1 SESELSRF
9 LMHYIGGGTEF
20 PFPVLGDSVAE
31 CRGRQPIR
39 AIITDPDFDANYD
52 AGTTGEHA
60 RIFAEAASEA
70 PHLVLLLHR
79 PRPERVRLYES
90 AGARVVAI
98 PAMDDFPRMA
108 VDLAR
113 ALFPEQGYAG
123 A

>member
-1 SESELSRF
+1 
-9 LMHYIGGGTEF
+9 MHYIGGGTAF

-52 AGTTGEHA
+52 AGETGAHA
-60 RIFAEAASEA
+60 RIFAEAARES
-70 PHLVLLLHR
+70 PYLVLLLHR
-79 PRPERVRLYES
+79 PLPERIRLYQS
-90 AGARVVAI
+90 TGARVVAI

-113 ALFPEQGYAG
+113 ALFPEQGHVG
-123 A
+123 S